1 MKRIYG
7 FVLGMLPFLAAVSCS
22 KGYDGVYGDIAGR
35 VDAPDAYE
43 SAVSDGGSGSEGGG
57 QNGNSQA
64 GRVTAGE
71 WNDLDNWDFW
81 SSLML
86 PVSGKGQEPQQED
99 YSGKA
104 DYWHFYT
111 NNRVAVKVVD
121 SKGNPV
127 PGAVVSLERRGAE
140 IWSTVSDNLG
150 RAECWAGLFQ
160 KEENPGELQL
170 KVDGVLR
177 SDAPKVSGWD
187 ISQGAVYN
195 EVVLTKVPEVK
206 RNADIAF
213 IVDATGSMADEI
225 DFLKDDLLDIL
236 NKTRNENV
244 TTSFR
249 TAALFYRDRGDEYVT
264 RFSDFSFD
272 FTTTTNF
279 ISQQKADGGGD
290 YPEAVHTAL
299 EVGMQSLSWDR
310 NARTKLAFLLLDAPA
325 HQDQEGVIA
334 SLQKS
339 VKLYAEKGIKI
350 IPIAASGVDKNTEF
364 MLRFFAVSTGGTYV
378 FITNDSRIGNDHIA
392 ATVGEYQVELLNSLI
407 IRLINKYTE

>member
-1 MKRIYG
+1 MVKR
-7 FVLGMLPFLAAVSCS
+7 MS
-22 KGYDGVYGDIAGR
+22 KTRRKPANGTAHKR
-35 VDAPDAYE
+35 ANQKTCLKNSE
-43 SAVSDGGSGSEGGG
+43 TLCAVSDRCGGCSCV
-57 QNGNSQA
+57 N
-64 GRVTAGE
+64 
-71 WNDLDNWDFW
+71 
-81 SSLML
+81 
-86 PVSGKGQEPQQED
+86 VSYEEQLKGKDEQIAELFSDVQFAQ
-99 YSGKA
+99 
-104 DYWHFYT
+104 
-111 NNRVAVKVVD
+111 
-121 SKGNPV
+121 
-127 PGAVVSLERRGAE
+127 AE
-140 IWSTVSDNLG
+140 IRTILG
-150 RAECWAGLFQ
+150 MQ
-160 KEENPGELQL
+160 DP
-170 KVDGVLR
+170 
-177 SDAPKVSGWD
+177 
-187 ISQGAVYN
+187 
-195 EVVLTKVPEVK
+195 
-206 RNADIAF
+206 
-213 IVDATGSMADEI
+213 
-225 DFLKDDLLDIL
+225 
-236 NKTRNENV
+236 
-244 TTSFR
+244 
-249 TAALFYRDRGDEYVT
+249 LFYRDKGDEYVT